1 MKKKQKIKLTLP
13 TNLTIFDSLK
23 EKSDYFLD
31 LAFEQTIK
39 ESDRRIYNYNNSN
52 WFVKFWD
59 KKVVKE
65 FNYSDNKKYK
75 RLSSDDYWADYDEMN
90 SCLIKGYRSL
100 YRSEFL
106 SRIHKTITFCR
117 ENDVSSIEME
127 DSDVNL
133 LKEIEKEYN
142 DKY

>member
-1 MKKKQKIKLTLP
+1 MLEEKTKIKLTLP

-31 LAFEQTIK
+31 LAFEKTVK
-39 ESDRRIYNYNNSN
+39 EANRRIDNYNNSN

-59 KKVVKE
+59 KKVVIDDI
-65 FNYSDNKKYK
+65 YANKKYS
-75 RLSSDDYWADYDEMN
+75 RLSSSDYWTNYDE
-90 SCLIKGYRSL
+90 LKGPRLKGYRFF

-117 ENDVSSIEME
+117 ENSVSSIEM
-127 DSDVNL
+127 
-133 LKEIEKEYN
+133 
-142 DKY
+142 